1 MTTLNHRRKQKQQE
15 SVKVDA
21 YEQHISKIRSDL
33 EVRHFFFLQ
42 RTTNNVL
49 RSLLNK
55 LVRSAQRVL

>member
-33 EVRHFFFLQ
+33 EVRHFFFYKGQ
-42 RTTNNVL
+42 QIMFSD
-49 RSLLNK
+49 RS
-55 LVRSAQRVL
+55 